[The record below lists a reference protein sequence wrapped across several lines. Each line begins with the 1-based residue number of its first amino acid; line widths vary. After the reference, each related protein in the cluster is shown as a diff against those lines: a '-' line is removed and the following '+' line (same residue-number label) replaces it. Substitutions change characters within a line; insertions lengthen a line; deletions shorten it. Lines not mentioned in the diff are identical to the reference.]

1 MHISIHPS
9 ANVHPKAV
17 LADNVSVGAF
27 TTVEEDVIVGEG
39 TRIDSNVLI
48 AKGARIGR
56 ECKIF
61 HGAVIGTD
69 PQDLKFG
76 GEYSTTEIGDFT
88 ILREYSTIHRGTK
101 ARGKTSVGNHCYIMA
116 YVHVA
121 HDCALQDYVILSNAV
136 NMAGHVNI
144 EDHAIVGG
152 MTPIH
157 QFVRIGRHSMIGG
170 GFRVSKDVPPYALA
184 GQEPLAFQG
193 LNSVGLR
200 RRNFSA
206 EVIEGL
212 EKMYKIIYFSN
223 YNVTQALEVISQE
236 KNLSKEM
243 IHVYDF
249 ILASTRGIIPGRK

>member
-1 MHISIHPS
+1 MSISVHPS
-9 ANVHPKAV
+9 SIVHSNARLAENVT
-17 LADNVSVGAF
+17 VGAF
-27 TTVEEDVIVGEG
+27 SLVEDDVIIGEG

-48 AKGARIGR
+48 AKGSRIGR

-61 HGAVIGTD
+61 HGAVIGSD

-76 GEYSTTEIGDFT
+76 GEYSTTEVGDFT
-88 ILREYSTIHRGTK
+88 TLREYATIHRGTK
-101 ARGKTSVGNHCYIMA
+101 AREKTSVGSNCYIMA
-116 YVHVA
+116 YVHIA
-121 HDCALQDYVILSNAV
+121 HDCAVQDHVILSNAV

-170 GFRVSKDVPPYALA
+170 GFRVSKDVPPYVLA

-193 LNSVGLR
+193 LNSIGLR
-200 RRNFSA
+200 RRNFPL

-212 EKMYKIIYFSN
+212 EKIYKIIYHSN
-223 YNVTQALEVISQE
+223 FNVSQALEIIKEEE
-236 KNLSKEM
+236 KLSKEM
-243 IHVYDF
+243 LHVYNF
-249 ILASTRGIIPGRK
+249 IHASTRGIIPGRK